1 MNKKVLLLV
10 LSILPLIISCGSD
23 DDGPQLSPEQEARQQ
38 LAGEQGSLTWAIAGG
53 GSVSKDGVSQ
63 TGDFANFEITFL
75 NNTGGQNYT
84 TANGGN
90 LFNANGS
97 WSVTGENLDR
107 LLLTGNQ
114 PASGREIAFTRNQE
128 SLRLEFTVAPPS
140 NARVSALAGFYVIEL
155 RIKN

>member
-1 MNKKVLLLV
+1 MSKKFLLLA
-10 LSILPLIISCGSD
+10 LIILPLVISCGRD
-23 DDGPQLSPEQEARQQ
+23 DDGPQKSPEQEAREK

-53 GSVSKDGVSQ
+53 GSISKDGVSQ

-84 TANGGN
+84 TTSGGN
-90 LFNANGS
+90 LFDSNGS

-107 LLLTGNQ
+107 LTLTGNQ
-114 PASGREIAFTRNQE
+114 PASGREIAFTRSQE
-128 SLRLEFTVAPPS
+128 TLRMEFTVAPPS
-140 NARVSALAGFYVIEL
+140 NARVTALAGFYVIEL